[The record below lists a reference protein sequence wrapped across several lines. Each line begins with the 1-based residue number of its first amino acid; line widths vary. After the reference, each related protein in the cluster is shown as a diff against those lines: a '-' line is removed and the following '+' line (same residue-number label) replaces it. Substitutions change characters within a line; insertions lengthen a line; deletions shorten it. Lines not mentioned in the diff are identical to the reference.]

1 MSSRPADIAIEAR
14 NLTKIYRLYAR
25 PHYRFLDLFGLL
37 RANKGRWTEH
47 RALDSI
53 GLTVMRGEKVA
64 LIGRNGAGKS
74 TFLKIVSGVV
84 EPTSGTI
91 RVAGVARALL
101 SIGAGFHPEFTG
113 RENASSYLAHMGI
126 GGAAAAPL
134 LDEIVEFAEIEEYID
149 QPLKTY
155 SSGMAARLMFATST
169 VIAPD
174 LLVLDEVLSVGD
186 GYFVHKSFERIKALC
201 SHRDTTLLFVSHD
214 VYSAAA
220 ICERMIWLDR
230 GRMIMDGPAPEVVKA
245 YENSIREQEERR
257 LRLKKLK
264 SLAERGAG
272 RAAEPVRVM
281 VEIASAGGLPLP
293 APVHFSRIS
302 LYVDGAV
309 AGSLP
314 LGPDGFA
321 GSESHLVAEGG
332 CWGEPET
339 VAGRLGRPMLHYG
352 SPFHKI
358 AGIIDAT
365 GVPLADDAEIALEV
379 DAHATAPCRLN
390 ATVFIDDKPLAAP
403 LALIGGQW
411 EHHALA
417 MGSAQGTGGGAR
429 HAAVDATG
437 RFGTGRVWITDLV
450 VRNKAGA
457 PTFILSHGEPIEIL
471 LAFEVRDPT
480 LEEKPQVLVAFHRDG
495 VTDVCRVITRDLG
508 IDGRQ
513 GSGQIRLH
521 LPRLFLGPGTF
532 TLTVMVAREGY
543 YESEAASTFYTINP
557 AVYCCLARILE
568 FEVIDAGVAAGQ
580 TGVMAEG
587 EWSLTARDDTAFR
600 GIALAP
606 LRRWGIGS
614 AGVEVEPV
622 AGGGVRVDGDGS
634 PFGYQI
640 VSPPVPVPPGARL
653 SLTLPLETES
663 GRQGIGVLDAQ
674 AAAWLVSP
682 TSDAMTVE
690 FDSAGNDQ
698 VFVAVAN
705 NMPEGATAPS
715 RFVLH
720 SGFMT
725 VVRGGG
731 AAGERA
737 PGGLPTAAEVAEGVS

>member
-1 MSSRPADIAIEAR
+1 MSSAVPDVAIEAR

-37 RANKGRWTEH
+37 RSNRGRWTEH

-53 GLTVMRGEKVA
+53 DLTIKRGEKVA

-84 EPTSGTI
+84 EPTAGEIEVT
-91 RVAGVARALL
+91 GVARALL

-126 GGAAAAPL
+126 GGARAAPL

-186 GYFVHKSFERIKALC
+186 AYFVHKSFERIKTLC
-201 SHRDTTLLFVSHD
+201 AHRDTTLLFVSHD

-230 GRMIMDGPAPEVVKA
+230 GRMIMDGPSPDVVKA

-264 SLAERGAG
+264 SLAERGVA
-272 RAAEPVRVM
+272 RAAEPRRIL
-281 VEIASAGGLPLP
+281 VEIAAAGGSPLP
-293 APVHFSRIS
+293 APVHFSRVA
-302 LYVDGAV
+302 LYVDGAAV
-309 AGSLP
+309 GGLP
-314 LGPDGFA
+314 LGAGAFA
-321 GSESHLVAEGG
+321 DKDSHLLAEAG

-339 VAGRLGRPMLHYG
+339 VAGRLARPMLHYG
-352 SPFHKI
+352 SPFHKV
-358 AGIIDAT
+358 AGVVDAT
-365 GVPLADDAEIALEV
+365 GMPFSADTEIALEV
-379 DAHATAPCRLN
+379 DAHAAAPCRLV
-390 ATVFIDDKPLAAP
+390 AKVFVGDKPLAGALS
-403 LALIGGQW
+403 LAGGQW

-417 MGSAQGTGGGAR
+417 LGSASGAGGGGRNAS
-429 HAAVDATG
+429 VDATG
-437 RFGTGRVWITDLV
+437 RFGTGRIWITDLAI
-450 VRNKAGA
+450 RNGEGA
-457 PTFILSHGEPIEIL
+457 PSFILSHGQPVEIL
-471 LAFEVRDPT
+471 LAFEVRDPS
-480 LEEKPQVLVAFHRDG
+480 LDEKPQVLLAFHRDG
-495 VTDVCRVITRDLG
+495 VTDVCRVMTRDLA
-508 IDGRQ
+508 IDGST

-543 YESEAASTFYTINP
+543 YESEAANTFYTINP

-568 FEVIDAGVAAGQ
+568 FEVIDAGVAVGQ

-587 EWSLTARDDTAFR
+587 EWSCTARDDAAFR

-606 LRRWGIGS
+606 FKRWGVGS
-614 AGVEVEPV
+614 AHVAVEPL
-622 AGGGVRVDGDGS
+622 AGGGVRVVGDDS
-634 PFGYQI
+634 PFGYQL
-640 VSPPVPVPPGARL
+640 VSPPVQVPPGARMH
-653 SLTLPLETES
+653 LTLPMEAES
-663 GRQGIGVLDAQ
+663 GRQGIGVLDAH
-674 AAAWLVSP
+674 AGSWLVSP
-682 TSDAMTVE
+682 TSEAMSVA
-690 FDSAGNDQ
+690 FDSGDNEQ
-698 VFVAVAN
+698 VFVVVTN
-705 NMPEGATAPS
+705 NMPEGEGAPS

-720 SGFMT
+720 PGFVT
-725 VVRGGG
+725 VSAGG
-731 AAGERA
+731 AAA
-737 PGGLPTAAEVAEGVS
+737 AVAASTAADVAEGVS